1 MKDKENKLIDFLLCL
16 FFGYIGVHKFYEKN
30 VKMGILYLFTGGLC
44 GFGWIIDTIRLLVV
58 LLSKDNVISTES
70 QEHISAQPQVLTSA
84 EVDPADEEPK
94 VEIKSDPIPKAASPK
109 PVVPESKKTYHL
121 FSSIEGDNYLKYEYE
136 RDLCLSSG
144 VDAADLSG
152 KGGTPITFVQEPDN
166 KYDDK
171 AVAIYLE
178 SKKIGYVYRG
188 RTQDMCNDW
197 FKRDMLFIGHL
208 AKINVAENT
217 ATYKIGFYR
226 PLAERENKL
235 FPLLRVTK
243 TVEDF
248 EISSRYDNLSVM
260 DEGDEVDYYNGTVY
274 DGTDE
279 LGELSDKA
287 IDFIEQFEK
296 VALIIESLDDNK
308 AKIRVYSI
316 PEVTCK

>member
-1 MKDKENKLIDFLLCL
+1 MKNKENKLIDFLLCL

-44 GFGWIIDTIRLLVV
+44 GFGWIIDTIRLLVA

-84 EVDPADEEPK
+84 EFDPADEEPK
-94 VEIKSDPIPKAASPK
+94 VEIKSVPIPKAASPK
-109 PVVPESKKTYHL
+109 PVVPESEKTYHL

-178 SKKIGYVYRG
+178 AKKIGYVYRG

>member
-1 MKDKENKLIDFLLCL
+1 MKNKENKLIDFLLCL

-44 GFGWIIDTIRLLVV
+44 GFGWIIDTIRLLVA

-84 EVDPADEEPK
+84 EFDPADEEPK
-94 VEIKSDPIPKAASPK
+94 VEIKSDPIPKASSSK
-109 PVVPESKKTYHL
+109 PVVPESEKTYHL

-178 SKKIGYVYRG
+178 AKKIGYVYRG

-226 PLAERENKL
+226 PLEERENKL

-316 PEVTCK
+316 PEVICK

>member
-1 MKDKENKLIDFLLCL
+1 MENKEQKLIDFLLCL

-44 GFGWIIDTIRLLVV
+44 GFGWIIDTIRLLVA
-58 LLSKDNVISTES
+58 LLSKDNVISAES
-70 QEHISAQPQVLTSA
+70 QEHISAQPQVLPSA
-84 EVDPADEEPK
+84 ETDPADEEPK
-94 VEIKSDPIPKAASPK
+94 VETKSDPIPKAASQK
-109 PVVPESKKTYHL
+109 PVVPESEKTYHL

-136 RDLCLSSG
+136 RDLCLSAG

-152 KGGTPITFVQEPDN
+152 KGGTPITFAQEPDN

-235 FPLLRVTK
+235 FPLLRITK
-243 TVEDF
+243 TVDDF
-248 EISSRYDNLSVM
+248 EISSRYENLSVM
-260 DEGDEVDYYNGTVY
+260 DEGDEVDYYNGLVC
-274 DGTDE
+274 DGMNE

-287 IDFIEQFEK
+287 MDYIEQFEK
-296 VALIIESLDDNK
+296 VALIIESIDDNK
-308 AKIRVYSI
+308 VKIRVYSI

>member
-1 MKDKENKLIDFLLCL
+1 MKNKENKLIDFLLCL

-44 GFGWIIDTIRLLVV
+44 GFGWIIDTIRLLVA

-70 QEHISAQPQVLTSA
+70 QEHISAQPQVLTSS
-84 EVDPADEEPK
+84 EIDPADEEPK
-94 VEIKSDPIPKAASPK
+94 VEIKSDPIPKAALPK
-109 PVVPESKKTYHL
+109 PVVPESEKTYHL
-121 FSSIEGDNYLKYEYE
+121 FSSIEVDNYLKYEYE

>member
-1 MKDKENKLIDFLLCL
+1 MKNKENKLIDFLLCL

-84 EVDPADEEPK
+84 EIDPADEEPK

-109 PVVPESKKTYHL
+109 PVVPESEKTYHL

>member
-1 MKDKENKLIDFLLCL
+1 MKNKENKLIDFLLCL

-44 GFGWIIDTIRLLVV
+44 GFGWIIDTIRLLVA

-70 QEHISAQPQVLTSA
+70 QEHISAQPQILTSA
-84 EVDPADEEPK
+84 EFDPADEEPK

-109 PVVPESKKTYHL
+109 PVVPESEKTYHL

-171 AVAIYLE
+171 AVAIYWE
-178 SKKIGYVYRG
+178 AKKIGYVYRG

-248 EISSRYDNLSVM
+248 EIISRYDNLSVM

>member
-1 MKDKENKLIDFLLCL
+1 MKNKENKLIDFLLCL

-44 GFGWIIDTIRLLVV
+44 GFGWIIDTIRLLVA

-84 EVDPADEEPK
+84 EIDPADEDPK
-94 VEIKSDPIPKAASPK
+94 VEIKSDLIPKAASPK
-109 PVVPESKKTYHL
+109 PVVPESEKTYHL

>member
-1 MKDKENKLIDFLLCL
+1 MKNKENKLIDFLLCL

-30 VKMGILYLFTGGLC
+30 VKMGILYLFTGGLF
-44 GFGWIIDTIRLLVV
+44 GFGWIIDTIRLLVA
-58 LLSKDNVISTES
+58 LLSRDKV
-70 QEHISAQPQVLTSA
+70 TSA
-84 EVDPADEEPK
+84 DTKLDAIPEEAPQ
-94 VEIKSDPIPKAASPK
+94 K
-109 PVVPESKKTYHL
+109 PVVPESEKTYHL

-136 RDLCLSSG
+136 RDLCLCAG

-152 KGGTPITFVQEPDN
+152 KGGTPITFEQEPDN
-166 KYDDK
+166 IYDDK
-171 AVAIYLE
+171 AVAVYLE

>member
-1 MKDKENKLIDFLLCL
+1 M
-16 FFGYIGVHKFYEKN
+16 
-30 VKMGILYLFTGGLC
+30 
-44 GFGWIIDTIRLLVV
+44 
-58 LLSKDNVISTES
+58 
-70 QEHISAQPQVLTSA
+70 
-84 EVDPADEEPK
+84 
-94 VEIKSDPIPKAASPK
+94 
-109 PVVPESKKTYHL
+109 
-121 FSSIEGDNYLKYEYE
+121 
-136 RDLCLSSG
+136 SSG

>member
-1 MKDKENKLIDFLLCL
+1 MKNKENKLIDFLLCL

-44 GFGWIIDTIRLLVV
+44 GFGWIIDTIRLLVA

-84 EVDPADEEPK
+84 EFDPADEEPK
-94 VEIKSDPIPKAASPK
+94 VEIKSDPIPKASSPK
-109 PVVPESKKTYHL
+109 PVVPESEKTYHL

-178 SKKIGYVYRG
+178 AKKIGYVYRG

-279 LGELSDKA
+279 LGELSDQA

>member
-1 MKDKENKLIDFLLCL
+1 MKNKENKLIDFLLCL

-136 RDLCLSSG
+136 RNLCLSSG

>member
-1 MKDKENKLIDFLLCL
+1 MKNKENKLIDFLLCL

-44 GFGWIIDTIRLLVV
+44 GFGWIIDTIRLLVA
-58 LLSKDNVISTES
+58 LLSKENVISTES

-109 PVVPESKKTYHL
+109 PVVPESEKTYHL

-235 FPLLRVTK
+235 FLLLRVTK

-316 PEVTCK
+316 PEVICK